1 MAPGFSPPD
10 TAGVSTGRE
19 RLAWGL
25 AASCP
30 VERRCSAQARSVS
43 EGSAFR
49 KKHLRNILLS
59 PETSLKVFG
68 R

>member
-19 RLAWGL
+19 RLAGGL
-25 AASCP
+25 AASCL
-30 VERRCSAQARSVS
+30 SVDVLLRQS
-43 EGSAFR
+43 LSKGPAFC
-49 KKHLRNILLS
+49 KKHLRDILLS